1 MKTELVTETLLEV
14 SQSIEKILEGLKHFA
29 NFYSLGVELLANILF
44 MPFQCLLKIQNVKVS
59 VCWKKELQVFRGEI
73 A

>member
-14 SQSIEKILEGLKHFA
+14 SHSRKNIKGPKNFA

-59 VCWKKELQVFRGEI
+59 VCWKKELQVFRAEI